1 MRPARGPRAQ
11 TTGSAQFEPD
21 AFFERW
27 AKDSSALLP
36 REDNDLR
43 SSIIAAFNL
52 PESDNYV
59 YNAIASVT
67 LKQVQEA
74 IEHGGRNGLHAW
86 YVYDG
91 SGEKKTSQPLP
102 PPPAAD
108 SDAYAS
114 VFASTTSTPKAL
126 TALSANA
133 KKGSH
138 RASVA
143 AYLQSKRLLPS
154 CSSSSVYTI
163 PKLKTAHVNPYYDY
177 WAWSCANLEWAGPTA
192 DTVQVQQSH
201 YVLPVFMHHFGCACP
216 SYESLEIIRRC
227 ADKGGRRVLDL
238 GSGNGYWTYMLR
250 RLGAHVDAVDNLQ
263 SKFRSLWIDDTV
275 VEEGEKYLRS
285 RQGAP
290 DAVLL
295 LVYPIVGADFTARV
309 LDAYRGDTICVVGTQ
324 NRNGYTAFRDKVVD
338 EYIATEKP
346 GFAKEV
352 QIPLP
357 SFAGKDEA
365 LFVFERRE
373 EGSDE
378 Q

>member
-43 SSIIAAFNL
+43 SSITAAFNL
-52 PESDNYV
+52 PESDSYV

-86 YVYDG
+86 YTDDG
-91 SGEKKTSQPLP
+91 SGEKKSQPLP
-102 PPPAAD
+102 PPPPPPAD
-108 SDAYAS
+108 SDAYSS

-143 AYLQSKRLLPS
+143 AYLQSKRLLL
-154 CSSSSVYTI
+154 SSSSVYTV

-201 YVLPVFMHHFGCACP
+201 YVLPVFMHHFGCVCP
-216 SYESLEIIRRC
+216 SYESLEVIRRS
-227 ADKGGRRVLDL
+227 ANQGGRRVLDL
-238 GSGNGYWTYMLR
+238 GSGNGYWAYMLR
-250 RLGAHVDAVDNLQ
+250 RLGVQVDAVDNLQ

-285 RQGAP
+285 RQGAT

-295 LVYPIVGADFTARV
+295 LVYPIVGAGFTARV
-309 LDAYRGDTICVVGTQ
+309 LDAYQGDTICVVGTQ

-338 EYIATEKP
+338 EYVAAEKP
-346 GFAKEV
+346 DFTKEV
-352 QIPLP
+352 QMPLP

-365 LFVFERRE
+365 LFVFERRKE
-373 EGSDE
+373 
-378 Q
+378 